1 MLPKGNAAGRDIVSK
16 TGSPRD
22 VLDHIARN
30 LVKMRDLKKQVT
42 NLEEVNSTLEARL
55 VPLMAEKDK
64 RYLRVEVYHSYTH
77 TTEVVCLERYG
88 DAVCASLVPAEDA
101 DALEWPAE
109 PGHTVNP
116 DVPLIDT
123 EALVA
128 ADEAE

>member
-1 MLPKGNAAGRDIVSK
+1 MSK
-16 TGSPRD
+16 TGSPSE

-30 LVKMRDLKKQVT
+30 LMKMDDLSKQVAD
-42 NLEEVNSTLEARL
+42 LEGENEVLEARL
-55 VPLMAEKDK
+55 VPLVAEGGE
-64 RYLRVEVYHSYTH
+64 RFFRIGLYHNYTH
-77 TTEVVCLERYG
+77 STQVVRVERYG

-101 DALEWPAE
+101 DSLEWPAE